1 MTLSSEVWGDFC
13 SLRTKMSHTGPM
25 ADRAPRS
32 PRDLTHLDV
41 APDVVEA
48 MRAELGRTGGEVV
61 TAVRS
66 EVAEYADPFRGEM
79 GRTIE
84 NAVTLALGGFLDLA
98 ARQPAGRGSFERVW
112 DAAYALGRGEARSG
126 RSMEALLS
134 AYRVGARVAWR
145 DLSRAAVAAAVP
157 AGTVA
162 SFAELVFDYID
173 ELSAASAAGHADELA
188 RTGRVRARYL
198 ERLTQAL
205 LRGDPAAELQAFA
218 ERAEW
223 EVPEVLTAV
232 VLPESRVRAS
242 LGQLDAATLQAS
254 EQVPDLD
261 DLPDLTVLLVP
272 GRHSD
277 ARPALLRGLAGRGAV
292 VGPTL
297 PWHEARR
304 SLARALRVLRLPG
317 AAPEATDPAARV
329 RTVDTEDHLDRLVLT
344 ADPAA
349 LEDLRAQVLAPLRGL
364 RPAAA
369 DKLEETLRAW
379 VRHQGRREDMATE
392 LFVHPQ
398 TVRYRMGQLR
408 ELYAERLTDPDWVV
422 RLTLAVG

>member
-1 MTLSSEVWGDFC
+1 
-13 SLRTKMSHTGPM
+13 M
-25 ADRAPRS
+25 ATREPRS
-32 PRDLTHLDV
+32 PRDLPHFDV
-41 APDVVEA
+41 APEVIEV
-48 MRAELGRTGGEVV
+48 MRRELARTGGETVL
-61 TAVRS
+61 AVRR
-66 EVAEYADPFRGEM
+66 EVPEYADPFRGEM

-84 NAVTLALGGFLDLA
+84 TAVTLALGGFLDLA
-98 ARQPAGRGSFERVW
+98 AGQAAGEESFGRVW

-145 DLSRAAVAAAVP
+145 DLSRAAVGAGVP
-157 AGTVA
+157 AGAIA

-198 ERLTQAL
+198 ERLSQAL
-205 LRGDPAAELQAFA
+205 LRGEAATELESYA

-223 EVPEVLTAV
+223 AVPEVLTAV
-232 VLPESRVRAS
+232 VLPDARVRAA
-242 LGQLDAATLQAS
+242 LGQLDNATLQAT
-254 EQVPDLD
+254 EQVPELE

-272 GRHSD
+272 GR
-277 ARPALLRGLAGRGAV
+277 ARDPRTALLRGLAGRGAV
-292 VGPTL
+292 VGPTV
-297 PWHEARR
+297 PWTEASR
-304 SLARALRVLRLPG
+304 SLARAVRVARLLDPG
-317 AAPEATDPAARV
+317 RDAV
-329 RTVDTEDHLDRLVLT
+329 RTVDTEDHLDRLVVS
-344 ADPAA
+344 ADPQAR
-349 LEDLRAQVLAPLRGL
+349 EDLRAQVLAPLRDL

-379 VRHQGRREDMATE
+379 VRHQGRREDMAAE

-408 ELYAERLTDPDWVV
+408 ELYADRLTDPDWVV
-422 RLTLAVG
+422 RLTLAVGLD

>member
-1 MTLSSEVWGDFC
+1 MVSRE
-13 SLRTKMSHTGPM
+13 
-25 ADRAPRS
+25 PRS
-32 PRDLTHLDV
+32 PRDLPHLDV
-41 APDVVEA
+41 GPGVIEV
-48 MRAELGRTGGEVV
+48 MRAELARTGGETVH
-61 TAVRS
+61 AIRR
-66 EVAEYADPFRGEM
+66 EVPEYADPFRGEM

-98 ARQPAGRGSFERVW
+98 ALQPAGRGTFERVW

-145 DLSRAAVAAAVP
+145 DLSAAAVGAGVP
-157 AGTVA
+157 AGTIA

-188 RTGRVRARYL
+188 RTGRVRLRYL
-198 ERLTQAL
+198 ERLAQAL
-205 LRGDPAAELQAFA
+205 LRGDPVADVEAHAQ
-218 ERAEW
+218 RAEW
-223 EVPEVLTAV
+223 PLPEVLSAV
-232 VLPESRVRAS
+232 VLPESRVRAA
-242 LGQLDAATLQAS
+242 LAQVDPATLQAT
-254 EQVPDLD
+254 EQVPDLE

-272 GRHSD
+272 GRTRDSR
-277 ARPALLRGLAGRGAV
+277 AALLRGLAGRGAV

-297 PWHEARR
+297 PWGEARG
-304 SLARALRVLRLPG
+304 SLERALRVVRLLAAEPADGPG
-317 AAPEATDPAARV
+317 DRPGDRV
-329 RTVDTEDHLDRLVLT
+329 LTVDTEDHLDRLVLT
-344 ADPAA
+344 ADPDARA
-349 LEDLRAQVLAPLRGL
+349 DLRAQVLAPLRDL

-379 VRHQGRREDMATE
+379 VRHQGRREDMAAE

-408 ELYAERLTDPDWVV
+408 ELYDDRLTDPDWVV
-422 RLTLAVG
+422 RLTLALG

>member
-1 MTLSSEVWGDFC
+1 
-13 SLRTKMSHTGPM
+13 
-25 ADRAPRS
+25 
-32 PRDLTHLDV
+32 V

-61 TAVRS
+61 TAIRG
-66 EVAEYADPFRGEM
+66 EVEEYADPFRGEM

-84 NAVTLALGGFLDLA
+84 TAVTLALGGFLDLA

-112 DAAYALGRGEARSG
+112 DAAYSLGRGEARAG

-145 DLSRAAVAAAVP
+145 DLSRAAVAAQVP
-157 AGTVA
+157 AGTIA

-205 LRGDPAAELQAFA
+205 LRGDPPPELEKHA

-223 EVPEVLTAV
+223 EVPELLTAV
-232 VLPESRVRAS
+232 VLPDQRVRGA
-242 LGQLDAATLQAS
+242 LGQLDGATLQAT

-272 GRHSD
+272 GR
-277 ARPALLRGLAGRGAV
+277 ARDPRAALLRGLADRGAV
-292 VGPTL
+292 VGPSR
-297 PWHEARR
+297 PWTEARR
-304 SLARALRVLRLPG
+304 SLDRALRVVRLL
-317 AAPEATDPAARV
+317 AAQPSARPASARV
-329 RTVDTEDHLDRLVLT
+329 ETVDTEDHLDRLVLG
-344 ADPAA
+344 ADPEARD
-349 LEDLRAQVLAPLRGL
+349 DLRRQVLAPLADL

-369 DKLEETLRAW
+369 EKLEETLRAW
-379 VRHQGRREDMATE
+379 VRHQGRREDMAEE

-422 RLTLAVG
+422 RVTLAVG

>member
-1 MTLSSEVWGDFC
+1 
-13 SLRTKMSHTGPM
+13 
-25 ADRAPRS
+25 
-32 PRDLTHLDV
+32 
-41 APDVVEA
+41 
-48 MRAELGRTGGEVV
+48 MRAELARTGGEVV
-61 TAVRS
+61 VAIRS
-66 EVAEYADPFRGEM
+66 EVPEYADPFRGEM

-84 NAVTLALGGFLDLA
+84 TAVTLALGGFLDLA
-98 ARQPAGRGSFERVW
+98 ASQPAGEGSFERVW

-145 DLSRAAVAAAVP
+145 DLSRAAVSASVP
-157 AGTVA
+157 AGAIA

-188 RTGRVRARYL
+188 RTGRVRLRYL
-198 ERLTQAL
+198 ERLAQAL
-205 LRGDPAAELQAFA
+205 LRGDPATDLESHAH
-218 ERAEW
+218 RAEW
-223 EVPEVLTAV
+223 VVPDVLTAV
-232 VLPESRVRAS
+232 VLPESRVRAA
-242 LGQLDAATLQAS
+242 LGQLDAATLQAT
-254 EQVPDLD
+254 EQVPDLE

-272 GRHSD
+272 GRAQD
-277 ARPALLRGLAGRGAV
+277 ARAALVRGLADRGAV

-297 PWHEARR
+297 PWSEARR
-304 SLARALRVLRLPG
+304 SLERALRVVRLLGDADG
-317 AAPEATDPAARV
+317 AAARV
-329 RTVDTEDHLDRLVLT
+329 ATVDTEDHLDRLVLS

-349 LEDLRAQVLAPLRGL
+349 RQDLRTQVLAPLQDL

-379 VRHQGRREDMATE
+379 VRHQGRREDMAAE

-422 RLTLAVG
+422 RVTLAVGVE

>member
-1 MTLSSEVWGDFC
+1 VS
-13 SLRTKMSHTGPM
+13 
-25 ADRAPRS
+25 
-32 PRDLTHLDV
+32 
-41 APDVVEA
+41 PDVIEV
-48 MRAELGRTGGEVV
+48 MRAELAGTGEEVV
-61 TAVRS
+61 LAIRR
-66 EVAEYADPFRGEM
+66 EVPEYADPFRGEM

-84 NAVTLALGGFLDLA
+84 TAVTLALGGFLDLA

-112 DAAYALGRGEARSG
+112 DAAYSLGRGEARSG

-145 DLSRAAVAAAVP
+145 DLSRAAVAGDVP

-188 RTGRVRARYL
+188 RTGRVRLRYL

-205 LRGDPAAELQAFA
+205 LRGDATTDLEAHAQ
-218 ERAEW
+218 RAEW
-223 EVPEVLTAV
+223 AAPEVLTAV
-232 VLPESRVRAS
+232 VLPDSRVRGA
-242 LGQLDAATLQAS
+242 LGQLDPATLQAT

-272 GRHSD
+272 GR
-277 ARPALLRGLAGRGAV
+277 ARDHRAALLRGLVDRGAV

-297 PWHEARR
+297 PWTEARQ
-304 SLARALRVLRLPG
+304 SLARALRVVRLL
-317 AAPEATDPAARV
+317 AEAPDADEPAARL
-329 RTVDTEDHLDRLVLT
+329 RTVDTEDHLDLLVVT
-344 ADPAA
+344 ADPTAR
-349 LEDLRAQVLAPLRGL
+349 EDLRAQVLAPLGEV

-379 VRHQGRREDMATE
+379 VRHQGRRDDMAAE

-408 ELYAERLTDPDWVV
+408 ELYADRLTDPDWVV
-422 RLTLAVG
+422 RLTLALGVDQRRS